1 MALRHLLHPCPWIKK
16 LSAKN
21 TKSISK
27 CWERSVKRKSN
38 VNSIRV
44 IKNSSFRSSHP
55 EMFLGKGAL
64 KICSKFTGE
73 QPCRSAISVKLL
85 CNFIEIV
92 LRHGCS
98 PGNLLHVFRA
108 PFLNNTSEWLLLIF
122 WSTFSIYAVQTF
134 LKILCWGFLVPRS
147 ESLVVSSATLLC
159 KTWNISALSMLV
171 YYNTNNFFS
180 KKFLTYALPDQFS
193 WLT

>member
-73 QPCRSAISVKLL
+73 HPCWSAISIKLL
-85 CNFIEIV
+85 TAISIKLLSNFFEIA
-92 LRHGCS
+92 LWYGCS
-98 PGNLLHVFRA
+98 PVNLLHIFR
-108 PFLNNTSEWLLLIF
+108 PSFPDSKCGGLLLTIHVRL
-122 WSTFSIYAVQTF
+122 S
-134 LKILCWGFLVPRS
+134 
-147 ESLVVSSATLLC
+147 SLQVNYKLTITVISPLRELLLC
-159 KTWNISALSMLV
+159 
-171 YYNTNNFFS
+171 FS
-180 KKFLTYALPDQFS
+180 KCNI
-193 WLT
+193 